1 MSEPEWV
8 KHAIFYQ
15 IFPDRFYNG
24 NPSNDPENV
33 QSWGNKPNL
42 WCFQGGD
49 LDGILEKL
57 DYLLDLGITAIY
69 LNPIFLSP
77 SSHRY
82 NTVDYYQIDPKL
94 GNLNSFRRFLD
105 ASHNKGIKIILDGV
119 FNHTGRGFFAFN
131 DILEN
136 GKYSPYK
143 NWYYIHR
150 FPVDAYGPGDAV
162 DYYGWWNYKSLPKLN
177 TFHPAVREYLF
188 NVAEHW
194 IKFGIDGWRLD
205 VPNEIDDD
213 TFWQEFRY
221 RVRKINPQAYLV
233 GEIWDIDPRWV
244 NETHFDG
251 VMNYPLKKAIISFLL
266 RSISNDELLKQLNAI
281 FSAYPK
287 QNLFYLLN
295 LLGSHDTER
304 LFTILNEDLALVKLG
319 FFMML
324 TLPGAPSIYYGDEIG
339 LTGGK
344 DPLSRKAFPWDQE
357 SWNSELR
364 VWIQNL
370 IQIRKQEEVLRVGDI
385 ELINVVDHQDIL
397 CYTRVMDQAVFIIMV
412 NVASETRKINLSI
425 KNTTLKKGNI
435 LKNILGNEQF
445 SIDNDDQIF
454 VDIPPKSALLLKNVK
469 F

>member
-1 MSEPEWV
+1 
-8 KHAIFYQ
+8 
-15 IFPDRFYNG
+15 
-24 NPSNDPENV
+24 
-33 QSWGNKPNL
+33 L

-49 LDGILEKL
+49 FDGIIQKL
-57 DYLLDLGITAIY
+57 DYLLDLGINAIY

-94 GNLNSFRRFLD
+94 GDLNLFRRLLVT
-105 ASHNKGIKIILDGV
+105 SHSKGIKIILDGV

-150 FPVDAYGPGDAV
+150 FPVDAYGSGDAV

-177 TFHPAVREYLF
+177 TFHPAVREYIF
-188 NVAEHW
+188 NVAEYW
-194 IKFGIDGWRLD
+194 IQFGIDGWRLD

-213 TFWQEFRY
+213 SFWEEFRY

-233 GEIWDIDPRWV
+233 GEIWDADPRWV

-251 VMNYPLKKAIISFLL
+251 VMNYPLKKAIASFLL
-266 RSISNDELLKQLNAI
+266 QSISSDEMYTQLKAI

-287 QNLFYLLN
+287 QNLFYLFN

-304 LFTILNEDLALVKLG
+304 IFTVLNEDVALVKLA
-319 FFMML
+319 FFMIL
-324 TLPGAPSIYYGDEIG
+324 SLPGAPSIYYGDEIG
-339 LTGGK
+339 VTGGK

-357 SWNSELR
+357 SWYSELR

-370 IQIRKQEEVLRVGDI
+370 IQIRKKEEVLRVGDI
-385 ELINVVDHQDIL
+385 EFINVVDYLDVL
-397 CYTRVMDQAVFIIMV
+397 CYARFLGQAIFIILV
-412 NVASETRKINLSI
+412 NVGNETREINLLI
-425 KNTTLKKGNI
+425 NNTTLKKGDT
-435 LKNILGNEQF
+435 LKNLLGNEHY
-445 SIDNDDQIF
+445 SIDHDDQIL
-454 VDIPPKSALLLKNVK
+454 VNMPPKSALLLKNVK